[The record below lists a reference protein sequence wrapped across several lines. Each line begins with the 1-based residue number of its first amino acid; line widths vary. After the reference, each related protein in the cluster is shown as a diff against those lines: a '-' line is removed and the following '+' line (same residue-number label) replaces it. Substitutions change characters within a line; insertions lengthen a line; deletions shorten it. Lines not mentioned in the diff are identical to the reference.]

1 MDFARSWAGQRSMH
15 LVDMF
20 SFSKAMSRLGLAG
33 SESGI
38 GWKSGECERPGGQM
52 LSAFLNTRGSAGM
65 PPVNQSP
72 HMFHNF
78 SLSQFLDT
86 NFTHFRAPTPVL
98 D

>member
-52 LSAFLNTRGSAGM
+52 LSAFLNTHVAALECHQLINL
-65 PPVNQSP
+65 PTCFII
-72 HMFHNF
+72 FHCHSF
-78 SLSQFLDT
+78 
-86 NFTHFRAPTPVL
+86 
-98 D
+98 